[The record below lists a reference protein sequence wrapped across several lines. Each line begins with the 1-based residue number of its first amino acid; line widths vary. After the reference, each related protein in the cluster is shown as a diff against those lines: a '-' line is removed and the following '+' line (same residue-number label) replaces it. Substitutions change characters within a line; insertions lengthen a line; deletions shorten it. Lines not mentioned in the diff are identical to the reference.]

1 MDAELGSS
9 TKYLK
14 MNMEECTEKFFAWES
29 LKSIIDN
36 NIDFLKCDQSSY
48 LTLHDALL
56 GITNQLNDARIL
68 YEEIESFCKK
78 YDVDEN
84 IQANGYRSFLK
95 IFDSAINHAFKTLKH
110 YTENRSKLFF
120 RRNHYIKEIEACH
133 QLLGALKASFKQLIS
148 LHLSSEDG
156 NLFPTK
162 EFTITDVFKQ
172 ASEINQTAFYGRCF
186 GFQFHDSIRNILKF
200 ISIIMASYSESYYSN
215 NGKFVKTSNSIY
227 NSGRYYFDPEMLARR
242 LVDLSQNASVDFC
255 KNFWCLAESEII
267 HSIPFVNYSVKVNHL
282 LKINPNTLKI
292 PKVNCDGFIEIQ
304 SPGIIQARLI
314 SSFKRVGMLGE
325 KDVKSSSVLPKS
337 KEILFHCHGG
347 GFVAQSSASHL
358 VYLLEWAVNLNIPII
373 SIDYSLA
380 PEYPF
385 PRAANEI
392 FYAYCWALQNCE
404 LLGSTCERIVLC
416 GDSAGANLCLSTLVK
431 SISMNIRKPDGIFI
445 AYCPILVSFDPSPSR
460 LLCLQDPLIPFGFM
474 IRCLKAY
481 ILQNGTKSDNNN
493 NKDLNNENER
503 DLLISDFEN
512 DEISGSSNKS
522 DSFEEISCFECHQ
535 TDSDI
540 KAHISQVSTAS
551 NDTLQSLPTV
561 TEKYKDTLEYDSP
574 VDSIN
579 STISLEKDPFDGE
592 VKMVTSKTTMM
603 IPSTSETQYVD
614 NFIEKY
620 TIEEKL
626 RNCSNIRKVSR
637 TRSEENIIIDVS
649 KETLCV
655 RNIHRRFQFAASS
668 FRRCFSSTFGGFTR
682 NNHTIINLFE
692 EEEEIKSKTSIKAVE
707 DFSFTVPKD
716 PLLSPFYA
724 SDEILKE
731 FPPIKILSLTL
742 DSCLDDSVMFAKRL
756 KSLNVNFTLDVLDK
770 LPHGFLN
777 FSRLSKEAHEG
788 CKLSMVRIAELLDL
802 KLDLATSFCHNNEN
816 TV

>member
-1 MDAELGSS
+1 M
-9 TKYLK
+9 
-14 MNMEECTEKFFAWES
+14 
-29 LKSIIDN
+29 
-36 NIDFLKCDQSSY
+36 
-48 LTLHDALL
+48 
-56 GITNQLNDARIL
+56 
-68 YEEIESFCKK
+68 
-78 YDVDEN
+78 
-84 IQANGYRSFLK
+84 
-95 IFDSAINHAFKTLKH
+95 
-110 YTENRSKLFF
+110 
-120 RRNHYIKEIEACH
+120 
-133 QLLGALKASFKQLIS
+133 
-148 LHLSSEDG
+148 
-156 NLFPTK
+156 
-162 EFTITDVFKQ
+162 
-172 ASEINQTAFYGRCF
+172 
-186 GFQFHDSIRNILKF
+186 
-200 ISIIMASYSESYYSN
+200 
-215 NGKFVKTSNSIY
+215 
-227 NSGRYYFDPEMLARR
+227 
-242 LVDLSQNASVDFC
+242 
-255 KNFWCLAESEII
+255 
-267 HSIPFVNYSVKVNHL
+267 PFVNYSVKVNRL
-282 LKINPNTLKI
+282 IKINPNTLRI
-292 PKVNCDGFIEIQ
+292 PKVNSDGFIEIQ

-314 SSFKRVGMLGE
+314 SSFKRIGMFGE
-325 KDVKSSSVLPKS
+325 KDEKSSSILPKS

-380 PEYPF
+380 PEFPF

-431 SISMNIRKPDGIFI
+431 SISMDIRKPDGIFI

-481 ILQNGTKSDNNN
+481 ILQNGTENSDVNETKSDDNNN
-493 NKDLNNENER
+493 KVPSNENGR
-503 DLLISDFEN
+503 DLLTSDIEN

-592 VKMVTSKTTMM
+592 ERMVTSNTTIM
-603 IPSTSETQYVD
+603 IPSTSDTQFVD

-620 TIEEKL
+620 TIEETL
-626 RNCSNIRKVSR
+626 RNNSNIRKVSR

-655 RNIHRRFQFAASS
+655 RTIHRRFQFAASS
-668 FRRCFSSTFGGFTR
+668 FRRCFSSTFGGFTSH
-682 NNHTIINLFE
+682 NHTIINSFEKE
-692 EEEEIKSKTSIKAVE
+692 EERKSKTSIKAVE

-716 PLLSPFYA
+716 PFLSPFYA

-777 FSRLSKEAHEG
+777 FSRVSKF
-788 CKLSMVRIAELLDL
+788 R
-802 KLDLATSFCHNNEN
+802 
-816 TV
+816 